1 MNHALSDRSS
11 KPNFRKGGVNRLPS
25 WFKQDIPDESVFRVG
40 QLISEFNVHTVC
52 QKAKCPNISR
62 CFKSNK
68 ATFIIL
74 GGACTRNC
82 RFCAVPK
89 AENKEMELDPSEPQR
104 LSELVKILGLSYVVI
119 TSVTRDDLIDGGS
132 SIFVETIRLIR
143 SANKE
148 IKVEVLIPDFQGRFS
163 SLKCVADSRPDI
175 LAHNIETVRRLYTHL
190 RPQADYARSLNLLS
204 EIKKINFGIITKSS
218 MILGLGETKRE
229 VILTLGDLR
238 NAGCD
243 IVAIGQYLAPS
254 REHFPVKRFIA
265 PEEFKRY
272 KNIGL
277 ELGFREIISG
287 PLVRSSYRAEEVYES
302 LQAACYKLQA

>member
-1 MNHALSDRSS
+1 MA
-11 KPNFRKGGVNRLPS
+11 NFVRLPA
-25 WFKQDIPDESVFRVG
+25 WFRQALPDESASRVG
-40 QLISEFNVHTVC
+40 RLISEFKVHTVC
-52 QKAKCPNISR
+52 QEAKCPNISR

-89 AENKEMELDPSEPQR
+89 AENKATELDLSEPQR

-119 TSVTRDDLIDGGS
+119 TSVTRDDLIDGGA
-132 SIFVETIRLIR
+132 SIFAETIRLIR

-175 LAHNIETVRRLYTHL
+175 LAHNIETVRRLYSRI

-254 REHFPVKRFIA
+254 REHFPIKRFIA

-272 KNIGL
+272 RDIGL

>member
-1 MNHALSDRSS
+1 MAQKSISN
-11 KPNFRKGGVNRLPS
+11 GVNRLPA
-25 WFKQDIPDESVFRVG
+25 WFRQALPDESVFRVG
-40 QLISEFNVHTVC
+40 QLISEFKVHTVC
-52 QKAKCPNISR
+52 QEAKCPNISR

-74 GGACTRNC
+74 GNRCTRNC

-89 AENKEMELDPSEPQR
+89 SEDKKMEIDPSEPQR

-119 TSVTRDDLIDGGS
+119 TSVTRDDLIDGGAS
-132 SIFVETIRLIR
+132 SFVETIRLIR
-143 SANKE
+143 NANK
-148 IKVEVLIPDFQGRFS
+148 KARVEVLIPDFQGRFS
-163 SLKCVADSRPDI
+163 SLKCVADLRPDI
-175 LAHNIETVRRLYTHL
+175 LAHNIETVRRLHRQL
-190 RPQADYARSLNLLS
+190 RPQADYACSLNLLS
-204 EIKKINFGIITKSS
+204 EIKKINFEIITKSS
-218 MILGLGETKRE
+218 MMLGLGETKRE
-229 VILTLGDLR
+229 VILTLQDLR

-243 IVAIGQYLAPS
+243 ILTLGQYLAPS
-254 REHFPVKRFIA
+254 RGHFPIRRFIT

-272 KNIGL
+272 KDIGL

>member
-1 MNHALSDRSS
+1 MNAALSDRSS
-11 KPNFRKGGVNRLPS
+11 KPNFRKGGVNRLPA
-25 WFKQDIPDESVFRVG
+25 WFRQALPDESVFRVG
-40 QLISEFNVHTVC
+40 QLISEFNVRTVC
-52 QKAKCPNISR
+52 QEAKCPNINC

-74 GGACTRNC
+74 GSVCTRNC

-89 AENKEMELDPSEPQR
+89 AEDKETEFDPSEPQR
-104 LSELVKILGLSYVVI
+104 LSELVKTLGLSYVVI

-132 SIFVETIRLIR
+132 SIFAETIRLIR
-143 SANKE
+143 SANNQ
-148 IKVEVLIPDFQGRFS
+148 IRVEVLIPDFQGRFS
-163 SLKCVADSRPDI
+163 SLKCVADSHPDI

-204 EIKKINFGIITKSS
+204 ETKKINFKIITKSS
-218 MILGLGETKRE
+218 IMLGLGERERE
-229 VILTLGDLR
+229 VILTLEDLR

-243 IVAIGQYLAPS
+243 IVALGQYLAPS
-254 REHFPVKRFIA
+254 REHFPIKRFIA
-265 PEEFKRY
+265 PAEFKRY

-287 PLVRSSYRAEEVYES
+287 PLVRSSYRAEEIFKS
-302 LQAACYKLQA
+302 LDSQVD